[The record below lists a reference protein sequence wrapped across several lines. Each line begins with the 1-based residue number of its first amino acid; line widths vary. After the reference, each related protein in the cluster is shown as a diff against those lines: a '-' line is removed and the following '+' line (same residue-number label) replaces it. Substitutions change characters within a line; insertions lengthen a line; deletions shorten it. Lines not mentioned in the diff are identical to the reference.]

1 MQITRESL
9 SAYFTA
15 VHDQDGK
22 NSRTGLAPEEF
33 AIYMNKLIEEAEVIF
48 LET

>member
-1 MQITRESL
+1 M
-9 SAYFTA
+9 SAYFTG

-22 NSRTGLAPEEF
+22 NSRTGLTPEEF
-33 AIYMNKLIEEAEVIF
+33 TIYMNKMTKEAEVIF